1 MRVWD
6 KEDLIYDGLRAL
18 NWRRYLAAMWI
29 LCDDLR
35 SFFADKHI
43 DVEDRLMASTLE
55 LVREVVINGY
65 PEQSVTKAAKLAA
78 TWADIY
84 TERQDEVLGEVLNAW
99 ATFEG
104 LCQEIAGKTG
114 LYYASDWVTKAATQ
128 RWRIPTGR
136 SRYVDRNEE
145 IDDDSPM
152 AQTLTLF
159 EHIVTKIAVWQ
170 GTEWDPVN
178 IRSQILQE

>member
-6 KEDLIYDGLRAL
+6 EEDLIYDGLRAL
-18 NWRRYLAAMWI
+18 DWRRYLAAMWI

-55 LVREVVINGY
+55 LVREVVIDGD
-65 PEQSVTKAAKLAA
+65 PARSAATSAKLAA

-104 LCQEIAGKTG
+104 LCLEIAGKQRYIMRRTG
-114 LYYASDWVTKAATQ
+114 
-128 RWRIPTGR
+128 
-136 SRYVDRNEE
+136 
-145 IDDDSPM
+145 
-152 AQTLTLF
+152 
-159 EHIVTKIAVWQ
+159 
-170 GTEWDPVN
+170 
-178 IRSQILQE
+178 